1 MRRRTSK
8 RTKTNIVT
16 ALLVALVL
24 VGVRGTKWN
33 SVRSGKSPHSYGV
46 VRDVNQTSETKQSS
60 TEVNPANSNAEFS
73 LDDIPKYT
81 STPSD
86 GTVPKEPFLGVD
98 RRSTPSVSVNSN
110 EPYFTKEDIEKAKTS
125 YESYGE
131 HDSLGRC
138 TTCIASIGKDLMPT
152 GPRGEIGMIRP
163 TGWHTVKYKNVEGND
178 CSNRSNGHYLYNRC
192 HLIGYQLTGENAN
205 NKNLITGTRYM
216 NVEGME
222 PYENNTASYVRQT
235 GNHVLYRVTPVFSGN
250 DLLAQGVLMEA
261 ESVEDN
267 GAGLKFCVFCY
278 NVQPSIEINYT
289 DGSSKGEVYE

>member
-8 RTKTNIVT
+8 RTKINIVT
-16 ALLVALVL
+16 TLLVALVL

-46 VRDVNQTSETKQSS
+46 VRDVDQTSETKQSS
-60 TEVNPANSNAEFS
+60 TDVSNVRSANSNAEFS
-73 LDDIPKYT
+73 LDDVPKYT
-81 STPSD
+81 SS
-86 GTVPKEPFLGVD
+86 
-98 RRSTPSVSVNSN
+98 PSVVINSN

-152 GPRGEIGMIRP
+152 GPRGEIGMIKP
-163 TGWHTVKYKNVEGND
+163 TGWHTVKYKNVE
-178 CSNRSNGHYLYNRC
+178 GHYLYNRC

-289 DGSSKGEVYE
+289 DGSSKGDIYE

>member
-8 RTKTNIVT
+8 RTKINIVT
-16 ALLVALVL
+16 TLLVALVL

-46 VRDVNQTSETKQSS
+46 VRDVDQTSETKQSS
-60 TEVNPANSNAEFS
+60 TDVSNVRSANSNAEFS

-81 STPSD
+81 SS
-86 GTVPKEPFLGVD
+86 
-98 RRSTPSVSVNSN
+98 PSVVINSN

-152 GPRGEIGMIRP
+152 GPRGEIGMIKP
-163 TGWHTVKYKNVEGND
+163 TGWHTVKYKNVE
-178 CSNRSNGHYLYNRC
+178 GHYLYNRC

-289 DGSSKGEVYE
+289 DGSSKGDIYE